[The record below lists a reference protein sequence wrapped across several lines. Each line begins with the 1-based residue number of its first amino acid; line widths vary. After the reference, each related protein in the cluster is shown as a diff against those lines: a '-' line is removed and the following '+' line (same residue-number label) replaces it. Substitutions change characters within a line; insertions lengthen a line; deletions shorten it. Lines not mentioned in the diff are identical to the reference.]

1 MDIIEIVI
9 DKVIESAISPV
20 MSYIGKKL
28 KSFFQDRKNI
38 FEYLQ
43 NKLNKDLKNKK
54 IVEPERNILIPSVE
68 GILLNEKDTPLHEMF
83 YNLLKSSMDKETK
96 DFVHPAF
103 PQILKQMS
111 PQEARFLLDIYN
123 NKISRSYNARG
134 DENTIYQYDF
144 EIREANSIITYKDI
158 NSTEDYSYIY
168 NRLHSFNLT
177 LIKDSAIGK
186 NFLVAGEP
194 PKTTIPLNDKVMLSE
209 FGKKFMYVCYN
220 DECKKLLEAID
231 LREYFKNC
239 INK

>member
-20 MSYIGKKL
+20 MTYIGKKL

-111 PQEARFLLDIYN
+111 PQEAKFLLDIYN
-123 NKISRSYNARG
+123 DKISRNYNARG
-134 DENTIYQYDF
+134 DKDFIYQLDF
-144 EIREANSIITYKDI
+144 DTRGTRSIITYKEKDS
-158 NSTEDYSYIY
+158 NDDYSYIY
-168 NRLHSFNLT
+168 NRLHYFNLT
-177 LIKDSAIGK
+177 LIKEVKKNTIIGNPPDSKI
-186 NFLVAGEP
+186 
-194 PKTTIPLNDKVMLSE
+194 TIKDKVMLSE
-209 FGKKFMYVCYN
+209 FGKNFMDVCYN
-220 DECKKLLEAID
+220 DECKKLLEDID
-231 LREYFKNC
+231 LIEYFKNC
-239 INK
+239 IKK